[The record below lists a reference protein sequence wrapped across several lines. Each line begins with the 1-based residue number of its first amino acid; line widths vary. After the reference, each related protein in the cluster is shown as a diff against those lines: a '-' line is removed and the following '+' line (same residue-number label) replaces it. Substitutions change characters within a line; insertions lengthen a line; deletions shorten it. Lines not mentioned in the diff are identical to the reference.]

1 MSKLRIAL
9 IATVVGGFG
18 MASSSIRGQV
28 ANDAPT
34 TKSTATHCAVP
45 WMSPVTDADLASETP
60 IAPLLQ
66 GLGSLHYAVT
76 TSNERAQTFF
86 DQGLRLI
93 YGFNHAEAVRSFKEA
108 QRLDPMCAM
117 CYWGESYALG
127 PNINDPL
134 PPEREAQ
141 AYVVLQKALEHKA
154 HGTETER
161 ALIDALTARYIATPI
176 PDQRKQLDVNF
187 MDAMAKVAERFPNDP
202 EVRVLYTASIMET
215 RPWEYW
221 KKGDEPNPG
230 IAKGVA
236 NLEWVIKNYP
246 NHPGAHHYYIH
257 IVEATSTPDR
267 GVASADLLESLMPGA
282 GHLVHMPSHIYARV
296 GRYADASASNERAML
311 ADEDYIAQ
319 CQAQG
324 IYPIGYYPHNIHFL
338 WSASTMEGR
347 SEVAI
352 DAARKVAAKM
362 PQDFLKEFVAGQ
374 DFLATPYFAL
384 VRFGKWDEMLTE
396 GAPPK
401 DLSYLNAMW
410 HYGRGIAFAAEKQFD
425 RAEAERAA
433 LAAFKTDKQ
442 LEGAAMANTPMTSV
456 VELAEHLVLGEIAAK
471 RGNTAEAIPHFQK
484 AVEMQDAQRYNE
496 PPTWHYP
503 VRQSLGDV
511 LLQAGRAKDAE
522 AVYLEDLKRNRE
534 NGWSLFGLSKAL
546 EAQGRHAEAEA
557 IQARFARAWERADVK
572 LTASEF

>member
-1 MSKLRIAL
+1 MKTIRL
-9 IATVVGGFG
+9 IRTVTLVGAVGVLSTPVRGVVAQDAAT
-18 MASSSIRGQV
+18 
-28 ANDAPT
+28 P
-34 TKSTATHCAVP
+34 KSTAGHCAAA
-45 WMSPVTDADLASETP
+45 WQSPVTDASLASKTP
-60 IAPLLQ
+60 IAPLLT
-66 GLGSLHYAVT
+66 GLGSLHYAIT
-76 TSNERAQTFF
+76 TSNERAQVFF

-141 AYVVLQKALEHKA
+141 AYVVLQRALEHKA
-154 HGTETER
+154 HASEVER
-161 ALIDALTARYIATPI
+161 ALIEALAARYIATPQEDRRR
-176 PDQRKQLDVNF
+176 PLDLAF
-187 MDAMAKVAERFPNDP
+187 MDAMAKVADRFPNDP
-202 EVRVLYTASIMET
+202 EVRTLSTAAIMET
-215 RPWEYW
+215 RPWDYW
-221 KKGDEPNPG
+221 QRGGTPNPG

-236 NLEWVIKNYP
+236 NLEWVLKNYP

-267 GVASADLLESLMPGA
+267 GVPSADILESLMPGA

-347 SEVAI
+347 SKVAI

-362 PQDFLKEFVAGQ
+362 PQDFLKEYVAGQ
-374 DFLATPYFAL
+374 DFMATPYFAL

-401 DLSYLNAMW
+401 DLAFMNAMW
-410 HYGRGIAFAAEKQFD
+410 HYGRGIAFAAEKQFE

-433 LAAFKTDKQ
+433 LAVFKAHAQ
-442 LEGAAMANTPMTSV
+442 LQGVKAAGTPLVSV

-471 RGNTAEAIPHFQK
+471 RGATNEAVSYFQK
-484 AVEMQDAQRYNE
+484 AVEMQDLQRYNE

-503 VRQSLGDV
+503 VRQSLGAV
-511 LLQAGRAKDAE
+511 LLEAGRARDAE
-522 AVYLEDLKRNRE
+522 AVYMEDLKQNRE
-534 NGWSLFGLSKAL
+534 NGWSLYGLSKAL
-546 EAQGRHAEAEA
+546 RAQERNAEADA
-557 IQARFARAWERADVK
+557 IQARFDRAWERADVK
-572 LTASEF
+572 LTSSRF